1 MRLSCGVRYT
11 PDCLLARGG
20 TGCKRLAVGHTGPF
34 CPRGPGCRGG
44 APRPCRWPRSLPG
57 RLHGPRECGAGRL
70 SHLSHE
76 SDTSGEAGFAVCHP
90 GLFGGKALPSQP
102 CGRVMHPLPGVRL
115 FTEVGVL
122 PPTSQSAL
130 LGEEL
135 KLSPGLRRSAAAW
148 VGGGV
153 RTTSVSLS

>member
-1 MRLSCGVRYT
+1 
-11 PDCLLARGG
+11 
-20 TGCKRLAVGHTGPF
+20 
-34 CPRGPGCRGG
+34 
-44 APRPCRWPRSLPG
+44 
-57 RLHGPRECGAGRL
+57 
-70 SHLSHE
+70 
-76 SDTSGEAGFAVCHP
+76 
-90 GLFGGKALPSQP
+90 
-102 CGRVMHPLPGVRL
+102 MHPLPGVRL

-153 RTTSVSLS
+153 RTTSVSLSWLIVLSQ